1 MVVVVVG
8 FFEVVVVVGF
18 FVAVVAAGFFVVV
31 VAAGFLVVSAAVADA
46 GLFVAEP
53 VLFAGL
59 LDVAA
64 EELLSCL
71 FVEGFDVSEEASDEL
86 FCLSELSADELFCLS
101 ELSADELFCLSE
113 LSADELSCLSELSDD
128 ELFCLSE
135 LVLSEASD
143 EVSEDEP
150 LPEEA
155 VSCDTVSAEDTAEAV
170 DELSAD
176 NVPLSALQPQADMI
190 SAAHSIREMI
200 RFFIF
205 LFLFHFRLPAVNVIR
220 QDLYSITLRLYY
232 TNMQKS
238 RPNFSYFAFRDYEQL
253 KRSQFITYSQNSR
266 TSLAKLT

>member
-18 FVAVVAAGFFVVV
+18 FVAV

-86 FCLSELSADELFCLS
+86 FCLSELSADELF
-101 ELSADELFCLSE
+101 
-113 LSADELSCLSELSDD
+113 CLSELSDD

-232 TNMQKS
+232 TNTQKS

-253 KRSQFITYSQNSR
+253 ERSQFITYSQNSR

>member
-1 MVVVVVG
+1 MVG
-8 FFEVVVVVGF
+8 FFE
-18 FVAVVAAGFFVVV
+18 VV

-46 GLFVAEP
+46 GLFVAVP

-59 LDVAA
+59 LVAVPTLFAGLLVVTA

-71 FVEGFDVSEEASDEL
+71 FVEGFDVLEEAS
-86 FCLSELSADELFCLS
+86 
-101 ELSADELFCLSE
+101 DELFCLSE

-232 TNMQKS
+232 TNTQKS

-253 KRSQFITYSQNSR
+253 ERSQFITYSQNSR

>member
-1 MVVVVVG
+1 MVVVVV
-8 FFEVVVVVGF
+8 
-18 FVAVVAAGFFVVV
+18 GFFVVV
-31 VAAGFLVVSAAVADA
+31 VAAGFLVVSATVADVGLLVAVPVLFA
-46 GLFVAEP
+46 GLLVATP

-86 FCLSELSADELFCLS
+86 FCLSELSADELS
-101 ELSADELFCLSE
+101 
-113 LSADELSCLSELSDD
+113 
-128 ELFCLSE
+128 CLSE

-155 VSCDTVSAEDTAEAV
+155 VSCDTVSAEDTADDK

-176 NVPLSALQPQADMI
+176 NVPLSALQPQADII
-190 SAAHSIREMI
+190 SAAHSNREMI

-232 TNMQKS
+232 ISAQKS
-238 RPNFSYFAFRDYEQL
+238 RPYFSCC
-253 KRSQFITYSQNSR
+253 
-266 TSLAKLT
+266 

>member
-1 MVVVVVG
+1 MVG
-8 FFEVVVVVGF
+8 FFEV
-18 FVAVVAAGFFVVV
+18 VVAAGFFVVV

-46 GLFVAEP
+46 GLFVAEPVLFAGLLVEAP

-86 FCLSELSADELFCLS
+86 FCLSELLADELF
-101 ELSADELFCLSE
+101 
-113 LSADELSCLSELSDD
+113 CLSELSDD

-232 TNMQKS
+232 TNTQKS

-253 KRSQFITYSQNSR
+253 ERSQFITYSQNSR

>member
-18 FVAVVAAGFFVVV
+18 FVAVVAAGF
-31 VAAGFLVVSAAVADA
+31 LVVSAAVADA
-46 GLFVAEP
+46 GLFVAEPVLFAGLLVAAP

-86 FCLSELSADELFCLS
+86 FCLSELSADEL
-101 ELSADELFCLSE
+101 
-113 LSADELSCLSELSDD
+113 SCLPELSDD

-150 LPEEA
+150 LPEES

-170 DELSAD
+170 DELPAD

-253 KRSQFITYSQNSR
+253 ERSQFITYSQNSR

>member
-8 FFEVVVVVGF
+8 FFEVVVVV
-18 FVAVVAAGFFVVV
+18 GFFVVV

-59 LDVAA
+59 LDAAA

-86 FCLSELSADELFCLS
+86 FCLSELS
-101 ELSADELFCLSE
+101 
-113 LSADELSCLSELSDD
+113 DD

-150 LPEEA
+150 LSEE

-232 TNMQKS
+232 TNTQKS

-253 KRSQFITYSQNSR
+253 ERSQFITYSQNSR

>member
-1 MVVVVVG
+1 M
-8 FFEVVVVVGF
+8 
-18 FVAVVAAGFFVVV
+18 
-31 VAAGFLVVSAAVADA
+31 VVSATVADV
-46 GLFVAEP
+46 GLLVAVP

-101 ELSADELFCLSE
+101 ELS
-113 LSADELSCLSELSDD
+113 DD
-128 ELFCLSE
+128 ELFCSSE
-135 LVLSEASD
+135 LVLSEVSD

-176 NVPLSALQPQADMI
+176 NVPLSALQPHAEVI
-190 SAAHSIREMI
+190 SAAHRASKII
-200 RFFIF
+200 RFFMF
-205 LFLFHFRLPAVNVIR
+205 LSFCLRYNVTL
-220 QDLYSITLRLYY
+220 QDFVFDY
-232 TNMQKS
+232 TAIILQM
-238 RPNFSYFAFRDYEQL
+238 
-253 KRSQFITYSQNSR
+253 
-266 TSLAKLT
+266 

>member
-1 MVVVVVG
+1 MVG
-8 FFEVVVVVGF
+8 FLEVVVVV
-18 FVAVVAAGFFVVV
+18 GFFVVV

-86 FCLSELSADELFCLS
+86 FCLSELLADELF
-101 ELSADELFCLSE
+101 
-113 LSADELSCLSELSDD
+113 CLSELSDD

-176 NVPLSALQPQADMI
+176 NVPLSALQPQADII

-232 TNMQKS
+232 TNTQKS

-253 KRSQFITYSQNSR
+253 ERSQFITYSQNSR

>member
-1 MVVVVVG
+1 MVVVA
-8 FFEVVVVVGF
+8 E
-18 FVAVVAAGFFVVV
+18 
-31 VAAGFLVVSAAVADA
+31 GFLVVSAAVADA
-46 GLFVAEP
+46 GLFVAEPALFAGLLVAAP

-71 FVEGFDVSEEASDEL
+71 FVEGFDVSKEAS
-86 FCLSELSADELFCLS
+86 DELFCLS

-150 LPEEA
+150 LSEE

-220 QDLYSITLRLYY
+220 QDLYSITQRLYY
-232 TNMQKS
+232 ISAQKS
-238 RPNFSYFAFRDYEQL
+238 RPYFSCCKIRDYHQ
-253 KRSQFITYSQNSR
+253 
-266 TSLAKLT
+266 

>member
-8 FFEVVVVVGF
+8 FFEVVVVV
-18 FVAVVAAGFFVVV
+18 GFFVVV

-59 LDVAA
+59 LDAAA

-86 FCLSELSADELFCLS
+86 FCLSELSADELSCLS

-150 LPEEA
+150 LSEE

-220 QDLYSITLRLYY
+220 QGLYSITLRLYY
-232 TNMQKS
+232 ISTQKS
-238 RPNFSYFAFRDYEQL
+238 RPYFACCKIRDYHQ
-253 KRSQFITYSQNSR
+253 
-266 TSLAKLT
+266 

>member
-1 MVVVVVG
+1 MAG
-8 FFEVVVVVGF
+8 FFE
-18 FVAVVAAGFFVVV
+18 VV
-31 VAAGFLVVSAAVADA
+31 VAAGFLVVSATVADV
-46 GLFVAEP
+46 GLLVAVP

-59 LDVAA
+59 LVAVPVLFAGLLVAVHVLFAGLLAVTA

-71 FVEGFDVSEEASDEL
+71 LVEGFDVSEEVS
-86 FCLSELSADELFCLS
+86 
-101 ELSADELFCLSE
+101 
-113 LSADELSCLSELSDD
+113 DELSCLSELSDD
-128 ELFCLSE
+128 ELFCSSE

-150 LPEEA
+150 LSEEA
-155 VSCDTVSAEDTAEAV
+155 VSCDTVSAEDTADDK
-170 DELSAD
+170 DELSVD
-176 NVPLSALQPQADMI
+176 TVLLSALQPQADII
-190 SAAHSIREMI
+190 SAAHSNREMI

-232 TNMQKS
+232 TNAQKS

-253 KRSQFITYSQNSR
+253 ERSRFITYSQNSK

>member
-18 FVAVVAAGFFVVV
+18 FVVVVAAGFF
-31 VAAGFLVVSAAVADA
+31 VVSAAVADA

-71 FVEGFDVSEEASDEL
+71 FVEGFDVSEEAS
-86 FCLSELSADELFCLS
+86 
-101 ELSADELFCLSE
+101 DELFCLSE

-253 KRSQFITYSQNSR
+253 ERSQFITYSQNSR

>member
-8 FFEVVVVVGF
+8 L
-18 FVAVVAAGFFVVV
+18 FVVV
-31 VAAGFLVVSAAVADA
+31 VAAGFLVVSATVADVGLLVAVPVLFA
-46 GLFVAEP
+46 GLLVATP

-101 ELSADELFCLSE
+101 ELSADELS
-113 LSADELSCLSELSDD
+113 
-128 ELFCLSE
+128 CLSE
-135 LVLSEASD
+135 LVLSEESD

-155 VSCDTVSAEDTAEAV
+155 VSCDAVSAEDTADDK

-190 SAAHSIREMI
+190 SAAHSNREMI

-220 QDLYSITLRLYY
+220 QGLYSITLRLYY
-232 TNMQKS
+232 ISAQKS
-238 RPNFSYFAFRDYEQL
+238 RPYFSCC
-253 KRSQFITYSQNSR
+253 
-266 TSLAKLT
+266 

>member
-1 MVVVVVG
+1 MVVVAEG
-8 FFEVVVVVGF
+8 FFE
-18 FVAVVAAGFFVVV
+18 VV
-31 VAAGFLVVSAAVADA
+31 VAAGFLVVSATVADVGLLVAVLVLFA
-46 GLFVAEP
+46 GLLVAVP
-53 VLFAGL
+53 VLFAGLLVAAPTLFAGL

-71 FVEGFDVSEEASDEL
+71 LVEGFDVSEEAS
-86 FCLSELSADELFCLS
+86 
-101 ELSADELFCLSE
+101 DELFCLSE

-190 SAAHSIREMI
+190 SAAHSISEMI

-232 TNMQKS
+232 TNTQKS

-253 KRSQFITYSQNSR
+253 ERSQFITYSQNSR

>member
-1 MVVVVVG
+1 MVVVAEG
-8 FFEVVVVVGF
+8 FFE
-18 FVAVVAAGFFVVV
+18 VV

-46 GLFVAEP
+46 GLFVAVPVLFAGLLVAEP

-59 LDVAA
+59 LDAAA
-64 EELLSCL
+64 EELISCL
-71 FVEGFDVSEEASDEL
+71 FVEGFDISEEASDEL
-86 FCLSELSADELFCLS
+86 FCLFELSADELFCLS
-101 ELSADELFCLSE
+101 ELSAN
-113 LSADELSCLSELSDD
+113 ELSCLSELSDD

-150 LPEEA
+150 LSEE

-170 DELSAD
+170 DELSDD
-176 NVPLSALQPQADMI
+176 NVPLSALQPQADII

-232 TNMQKS
+232 TNTQKS
-238 RPNFSYFAFRDYEQL
+238 RPNFSYFVFRDYEQL
-253 KRSQFITYSQNSR
+253 ERSQFITYSQNSR

>member
-8 FFEVVVVVGF
+8 FFEVVV
-18 FVAVVAAGFFVVV
+18 
-31 VAAGFLVVSAAVADA
+31 AAGFLVVSATVADV
-46 GLFVAEP
+46 GLLVAVP

-113 LSADELSCLSELSDD
+113 LSDDELFCLSELSADELFCLSELSDD
-128 ELFCLSE
+128 ELFCSSE
-135 LVLSEASD
+135 LVLSEVSD

-176 NVPLSALQPQADMI
+176 NVPLSALQPQAEVI
-190 SAAHSIREMI
+190 SAAHRASKII
-200 RFFIF
+200 CFFMF
-205 LFLFHFRLPAVNVIR
+205 LSFCLRYNVIL
-220 QDLYSITLRLYY
+220 QDFVFDY
-232 TNMQKS
+232 TAIILQM
-238 RPNFSYFAFRDYEQL
+238 
-253 KRSQFITYSQNSR
+253 
-266 TSLAKLT
+266 

>member
-1 MVVVVVG
+1 MVVVVV
-8 FFEVVVVVGF
+8 
-18 FVAVVAAGFFVVV
+18 GFFVVV
-31 VAAGFLVVSAAVADA
+31 VAAGFLVVSATVADV
-46 GLFVAEP
+46 GLLVAAP

-59 LDVAA
+59 LDAAA

-71 FVEGFDVSEEASDEL
+71 FVEGFDVSEEVSDEL
-86 FCLSELSADELFCLS
+86 FCLSERSDDELSCLS
-101 ELSADELFCLSE
+101 ELSDDELF
-113 LSADELSCLSELSDD
+113 CLSELSDD

-155 VSCDTVSAEDTAEAV
+155 VSCDAVSAEDTV
-170 DELSAD
+170 DDKDELSAD

-190 SAAHSIREMI
+190 SAAHSNREMI

-232 TNMQKS
+232 ISAQKS
-238 RPNFSYFAFRDYEQL
+238 RPYFSCC
-253 KRSQFITYSQNSR
+253 
-266 TSLAKLT
+266 

>member
-1 MVVVVVG
+1 MVG
-8 FFEVVVVVGF
+8 FFE
-18 FVAVVAAGFFVVV
+18 VV

-46 GLFVAEP
+46 GLFVAVP

-59 LDVAA
+59 LVAVPTLFAGLLVVTA

-71 FVEGFDVSEEASDEL
+71 FVEGFDVSEEAS
-86 FCLSELSADELFCLS
+86 
-101 ELSADELFCLSE
+101 DELFCLSE

-176 NVPLSALQPQADMI
+176 NVPLSALQPQADII
-190 SAAHSIREMI
+190 SAAHINREMI

-232 TNMQKS
+232 TNTQKS

-253 KRSQFITYSQNSR
+253 ERSQFITYSQNSR